1 MEFLGLG
8 IGHDKQPPVGYDI
21 HVHMCTHTVVV
32 WLPCKLASSRCLF
45 FGSDLFWE
53 AHYNIQDLDMTY
65 GEELDK
71 NLKQYSLPEAVETL
85 IERGEYDNKESEV
98 TRVR

>member
-1 MEFLGLG
+1 
-8 IGHDKQPPVGYDI
+8 
-21 HVHMCTHTVVV
+21 MCLYECVYV
-32 WLPCKLASSRCLF
+32 C
-45 FGSDLFWE
+45 GSDLFWE

-71 NLKQYSLPEAVETL
+71 NLKQYSLPKAVETL

-98 TRVR
+98 TRVSVCVLCYCLCIVSQ

>member
-1 MEFLGLG
+1 
-8 IGHDKQPPVGYDI
+8 V
-21 HVHMCTHTVVV
+21 
-32 WLPCKLASSRCLF
+32 

-65 GEELDK
+65 GEELDR
-71 NLKQYSLPEAVETL
+71 NLKQYSLPEAVERL

-98 TRVR
+98 TRVSVVP